1 MELKMMDFSQ
11 KVMETPKGETFLFSV
26 GQAGYIIKSKSGK
39 LLGIDL
45 YLSDYSERDEGHIG
59 FKRMLPKILGP
70 KELLFDYLIATHEHS
85 DHYDYD
91 SMKEL
96 MDNGHTELFASVECE
111 RLSDTLGVDAKRC
124 NYVKPGDY
132 YESEGF
138 KVFFINC
145 DHGTGAPDAV
155 GVIVEVDG
163 FRILEVGDTC
173 LRLDRK
179 DEYLSTGGI
188 DILIAPI
195 NGAYG
200 NLNEEDC
207 AKLSSVLNPGLT
219 IPCHYGM
226 FASHYGLPG
235 KFMEYMKAICPDN
248 RYLIMTQGET
258 LKLTR

>member
-1 MELKMMDFSQ
+1 MIDFA
-11 KVMETPKGETFLFSV
+11 KTIKEAPLGKTYLFAV
-26 GQAGYIIKSKSGK
+26 GQAGYILKSKKGK

-59 FKRMLPKILGP
+59 FKRMLPKILGT
-70 KELLFDYLIATHEHS
+70 KDLVFDYLVATHEHS

-111 RLSDTLGVDAKRC
+111 RLSDALSIDAKRC
-124 NYVKPGDY
+124 NYVKPGDT
-132 YESEGF
+132 SEKEDF
-138 KVFFINC
+138 TIYFINC

-163 FRILEVGDTC
+163 FRIIEAGDTC

-179 DEYLSTGGI
+179 KEYLSKGNI
-188 DILIAPI
+188 DVLIAPI

-207 AKLSSVLNPGLT
+207 AQLSAALNPKLT

-235 KFMEYMKAICPDN
+235 KFMEHMKRLCPDN
-248 RYLIMTQGET
+248 QYLIMTQGE
-258 LKLTR
+258 LLELSK